1 MAMFAHGKG
10 VSFENRWTLGIEE
23 LFNYKIPVPLEDE
36 QDKIADFLDERCK
49 KLRLATEK
57 VQNSVKRISKN

>member
-23 LFNYKIPVPLEDE
+23 LFNYKIPVPLENE
-36 QDKIADFLDERCK
+36 QDKIADFFRW
-49 KLRLATEK
+49 TM
-57 VQNSVKRISKN
+57 